1 MAQVRQLLVRSLI
14 LAAGAGAVSAV
25 YQRAAEARDQRRF
38 PPPGR
43 MVPVGGD
50 RRLHLY
56 EAGTGSPPVVI
67 VPALSSTVLEWMHI
81 VHELQGDTRVCVYE
95 RAGTG
100 WSDPPRRFWR
110 STAEMAADLHALL
123 AAAAIPPPYVMAGH
137 SLGGVVARRF
147 AADYPKLVSGL
158 VLVDSSHEN
167 QAVRLPWRMGQG
179 ANLEYALRWQ
189 LRVLGAWR
197 LAASLGLTPNFEA
210 ELAHEVL
217 PEYVDA
223 ARAINLSTRFRRATV
238 AELLLAARHQ
248 HQPPNLGSLPLT
260 VLTSAS
266 LRTRLALWPQ
276 LQDELAALSTDS
288 EHVFAE
294 RAGHNIHLDE
304 PDAVTSAIRDMIS
317 RVALSS

>member
-1 MAQVRQLLVRSLI
+1 MAQAKQLLVRSLL
-14 LAAGAGAVSAV
+14 LAAGAGAASAV
-25 YQRAAEARDQRRF
+25 GQRVAEARDRRRF
-38 PPPGR
+38 PAPGR
-43 MVPVGGD
+43 LVPVDGD
-50 RRLHLY
+50 RRLHLH

-81 VHELQGDTRVCVYE
+81 VHELQGETRVCVYE

-110 STAEMAADLHALL
+110 STAQMAADLHALL
-123 AAAAIPPPYVMAGH
+123 AAAQVPPPYIMAGH

-167 QAVRLPWRMGQG
+167 QAARLPWRLGQG

-197 LAASLGLTPNFEA
+197 LAAARGLTRELDA
-210 ELAHEVL
+210 ELAYEVP

-223 ARAINLSTRFRRATV
+223 ARAITLSARFRRTTV

-260 VLTSAS
+260 VLTSA
-266 LRTRLALWPQ
+266 TLALPAWPQ
-276 LQDELAALSTDS
+276 LQDELAALSTAS
-288 EHVFAE
+288 EHVYAE

-304 PDAVTSAIRDMIS
+304 PEAVTSAIRDMIT
-317 RVALSS
+317 RCRPAD